1 MPAQLTLAQRAI
13 LGELLKQNCPK
24 REIAC
29 RLGVHRST
37 VDRELK
43 RNTGPIRYLDQLG
56 RAALELASLPGG
68 RCRFPPHS
76 PSGGEANA
84 GSNISDSADTTKTC
98 QNDG

>member
-43 RNTGPIRYLDQLG
+43 RNTGPIGYLWGFAGHAWFLVLG
-56 RAALELASLPGG
+56 GLHLVS
-68 RCRFPPHS
+68 
-76 PSGGEANA
+76 
-84 GSNISDSADTTKTC
+84 
-98 QNDG
+98 Q